1 MDTPILLPCQIDV
14 LDMIYRSPREG
25 APSTC
30 DNTFDYLESSLRCCS
45 QTGRLKPS
53 LQSLEKE
60 GYIISKKVEGEQ
72 NFYITPKGER
82 VHEYL
87 TSPKTVN
94 LLDAEKLVIEAIKAY
109 KSAGIPGVW
118 GPTDRILR
126 VMLYPHGLDGDKV
139 MSGRYLAIRDKK
151 IQRVLVTDED
161 GKILSEQYAP
171 RVSKK
176 EPDTVKILQLTRKP
190 KKTSMVRTK
199 QLR

>member
-14 LDMIYRSPREG
+14 LDMLYRSPREG

-30 DNTFDYLESSLRCCS
+30 DNTFDFLTYALPCCS

-53 LQSLEKE
+53 LQSLEKD

-72 NFYITPKGER
+72 NFYITPKGET

-94 LLDAEKLVIEAIKAY
+94 LLNAEKLVIEAIKAY
-109 KSAGIPGVW
+109 RSAGIPDVW

-126 VMLYPHGLDGDKV
+126 VMLYPHGLDLEKV
-139 MSGRYLAIRDKK
+139 RVGRHLAINDEKV
-151 IQRVLVTDED
+151 QRVLVTDEN
-161 GKILSEQYAP
+161 GKILSEQYTP

-190 KKTSMVRTK
+190 KKTSVVRTK